1 MAEQNGKTSGRKFWA
16 LKFVLVLA
24 FLSFILSLVT
34 IIVKPSIAQQV
45 VDLAGSL
52 GTVLLVVG
60 GGYIGAQGVVD
71 YRKVQAS
78 ALQTP
83 AAVAPVLPPTQ

>member
-1 MAEQNGKTSGRKFWA
+1 MAEQNGKLGGRKFWA

-34 IIVKPSIAQQV
+34 IIVKPTIAQQV

-52 GTVLLVVG
+52 GTTLLVVG

-71 YRKVQAS
+71 YRSVQAN
-78 ALQTP
+78 AQP
-83 AAVAPVLPPTQ
+83 AAVAPVPPPAQ